1 MVTALPS
8 VTMTVKLIAAGIAA
22 VAGIGALTAGM
33 TAIAAPAAAQVQHVV
48 VPLAPAP
55 APQPS
60 PPVAAPLPTTGEV
73 SGMLT
78 RLSDAGVGYKEKAD
92 LVENGI
98 TPQEGH
104 GLDHE
109 LRKAYRDGELP
120 FNFDVLNVVPA
131 GEGQALANV
140 TISGPKMPAPQTV
153 PLKLVDQGSW
163 VLSHESSTQL
173 MQILAA
179 R

>member
-1 MVTALPS
+1 
-8 VTMTVKLIAAGIAA
+8 MTLKLIAAGIAA
-22 VAGIGALTAGM
+22 VAGIGVATACM
-33 TAIAAPAAAQVQHVV
+33 TAIAAPAAAQVQHVA
-48 VPLAPAP
+48 VPLEPAP
-55 APQPS
+55 PLP
-60 PPVAAPLPTTGEV
+60 PPVGAPLPTIGEV
-73 SGMLT
+73 SSMLT
-78 RLSDAGVGYKEKAD
+78 RLSDAGVGYKEKGE

-98 TPQEGH
+98 TPEEGH

-109 LRKAYRDGELP
+109 LRKAYRGGELP
-120 FNFDVLNVVPA
+120 YNFDVLNVVPT

-173 MQILAA
+173 MQIVAA
-179 R
+179 H

>member
-1 MVTALPS
+1 
-8 VTMTVKLIAAGIAA
+8 MTVKIIAAGIAA
-22 VAGIGALTAGM
+22 VAGIGAVTAGM
-33 TAIAAPAAAQVQHVV
+33 TAIAAPVAAQVQHVA
-48 VPLAPAP
+48 VPLAPEP

-60 PPVAAPLPTTGEV
+60 PVGAPLPTTGEV

-78 RLSDAGVGYKEKAD
+78 RLTDAGIGYKQKSD

-98 TPQEGH
+98 TPEEGH

-109 LRKAYRDGELP
+109 LRKAYRDGALP
-120 FNFDVLNVVPA
+120 YNFDVLNVVPT

-140 TISGPKMPAPQTV
+140 TITGPKMPAPQTV
-153 PLKLVDQGSW
+153 PLKLVDQGHW

-173 MQILAA
+173 MQILGAH
-179 R
+179 